1 MKIRTKIIG
10 ISSVAVLAATLLVS
24 GIIWKILGK
33 SQEEEAVMQAYQS
46 CYFFMNDFEEALEK
60 SGTDAIGLEY
70 FFKMSEYADNERQ
83 ENYNL
88 CFRLGKEVEEI
99 YNPTI
104 FTLKNLLRYSY
115 ETYQDNGNISY
126 TRIDRGE
133 KTYLVFQ
140 REFQPQFLVFQITDI
155 TYVTEYKEQLAIILG
170 VLSLGVVLLTVSI
183 LWASVRHMLLPLQKL
198 NDSAKKIAEGVY
210 DDRVD
215 IKGKDEIGELGKSFN
230 QMAQAVETK
239 TQHLEESERRKTL
252 FMGNLTHELKTP
264 MTAISGYAQTL
275 LTTKLELEEQ
285 EEALLYIYEQCGRLE
300 RLSKKMMRLLEV
312 DGEEALHYTNVSA
325 KQLFED
331 AKKSCKILLEK
342 KSMVL
347 ECVSHDEM
355 YRVDYD
361 LMLDVLIN
369 LIDNGVKAS
378 EEGSR
383 IRLIASEDSIT
394 VQDFGRGIPEEEKE
408 RILEPFYMID
418 KSRSR
423 KCGGAGLGLSLA
435 ALIIKRHNMKME
447 IESEIGKGTSIHLQF
462 AYKMMNT

>member
-70 FFKMSEYADNERQ
+70 FFKMSEYTDNERQ

-275 LTTKLELEEQ
+275 LTTKLEPEEQ

>member
-126 TRIDRGE
+126 TRIDCGE

-230 QMAQAVETK
+230 QMAQAVEIK

>member
-70 FFKMSEYADNERQ
+70 FFKMSEYTDNERQ

-312 DGEEALHYTNVSA
+312 DGEEALHYTKVSA

>member
-383 IRLIASEDSIT
+383 IRLIASEDSII

>member
-140 REFQPQFLVFQITDI
+140 REFQPQFFVFQITDI

-312 DGEEALHYTNVSA
+312 DGEEALHYTKVSA

>member
-33 SQEEEAVMQAYQS
+33 SQEEEAVMQVYQS

-126 TRIDRGE
+126 TRIDHGE

>member
-88 CFRLGKEVEEI
+88 CFRLRKEVEEI

>member
-275 LTTKLELEEQ
+275 LTTKLEPEEQ

-325 KQLFED
+325 KPLFED

>member
-33 SQEEEAVMQAYQS
+33 SQEEEVVMQAYQS

>member
-46 CYFFMNDFEEALEK
+46 CYFFVNDFEEALEK

-70 FFKMSEYADNERQ
+70 FFKMSEYEDNERQ

-126 TRIDRGE
+126 TRIDHGE

-140 REFQPQFLVFQITDI
+140 REFQSQFLVFQITDI

-275 LTTKLELEEQ
+275 LTTKLEL

>member
-33 SQEEEAVMQAYQS
+33 SQEEEAVMQAYHS

-88 CFRLGKEVEEI
+88 CFRFGKEVEEI

-140 REFQPQFLVFQITDI
+140 REFQPQFFVFQITDI

-230 QMAQAVETK
+230 QMVQAVETK

-312 DGEEALHYTNVSA
+312 DGEEALHYTKVSA

>member
-275 LTTKLELEEQ
+275 LTTKLEPEEQ